1 MWILLALGAALL
13 TSFNPILY
21 KRILKDAD
29 PLTVVWSVMLLS
41 LPLLGL
47 FTVAL
52 TPQLPQLD
60 GLFVLGVIG
69 SARLNSMAHL
79 ASTKALKLA
88 DVSLVTPLLI
98 FSPVFTVLISAIFLG
113 ELPSARGLLGVGC
126 VLIGGY
132 WLNHNLGTGWLTPL
146 KSVALKPG
154 VALVLFAGLLWAIT
168 PLFEKVAIQHTNPE
182 SPRFAAFVAITLLV
196 IFLTPLT
203 LSRGWPALE
212 KLAFHRKAL
221 FVASLIAGTAP
232 VLGYTAI
239 GLGMVGIV
247 TTLFKFSIM
256 MTVVWSSLFL
266 KEQGLRQRL
275 PASGLMI
282 IGAVLIAL

>member
-1 MWILLALGAALL
+1 MWILFALGAALL
-13 TSFNPILY
+13 ASFNPILY
-21 KRILKDAD
+21 KQILKDAD

-41 LPLLGL
+41 LPLLGF
-47 FTVAL
+47 FTVIL

-60 GLFVLGVIG
+60 GVFALGVIG
-69 SARLNSMAHL
+69 SAGLNSVAHL

-113 ELPSARGLLGVGC
+113 ELPSARGLLGIGF

-132 WLNHNLGTGWLTPL
+132 WLSHNSGTSWLTPL
-146 KSVALKPG
+146 KSVGLKPE
-154 VALVLFAGLLWAIT
+154 VALVLVAGLLWAIT

-196 IFLTPLT
+196 IFLTPRV
-203 LSRGWPALE
+203 LSRGRSALE

-221 FVASLIAGTAP
+221 FLASLIAGTAP

-247 TTLFKFSIM
+247 TTLFKLSTM
-256 MTVVWSSLFL
+256 MTVIWSSLFL

-275 PASGLMI
+275 PASCLMI

>member
-1 MWILLALGAALL
+1 MWILFALGAALL
-13 TSFNPILY
+13 ASFNPILY
-21 KRILKDAD
+21 KQILKDAD

-41 LPLLGL
+41 LPLLGF
-47 FTVAL
+47 FTVIL

-60 GLFVLGVIG
+60 GVFALGVIG
-69 SARLNSMAHL
+69 SAGLNSVAHL

-113 ELPSARGLLGVGC
+113 ELPSARGLLGIGF

-132 WLNHNLGTGWLTPL
+132 WLSHNSGTSWLTPL
-146 KSVALKPG
+146 KSVGLKPE
-154 VALVLFAGLLWAIT
+154 VALVLVAGLLWAIT

-196 IFLTPLT
+196 IFLTPRV
-203 LSRGWPALE
+203 LSRGRSALE

-221 FVASLIAGTAP
+221 FLASLIAGTAP

-247 TTLFKFSIM
+247 TTLFKLSIM
-256 MTVVWSSLFL
+256 MTVIWSSLFL

-275 PASGLMI
+275 PASCLMVV
-282 IGAVLIAL
+282 GAVLIAL